1 MRGKTYTL
9 SENGFLQLV
18 CLLKSGG
25 KWLLPSPLSV
35 RASDFLRAREEWI
48 KKGLAQL
55 DFDGK
60 LHPDRDFARTY
71 YNIAQARAAQKYESG
86 KETVYQLRGPVDI
99 LLIRSVEEGWE
110 LCLRPPLEGLLWVV
124 PLKEQG
130 RGRLTTL
137 AVRDGRERL
146 METELSAARQLPR
159 ELIAHMTLFFGEE

>member
-1 MRGKTYTL
+1 MRQADRTL
-9 SENGFLQLV
+9 EILRLAGRSDNWLVNLISKPGLMLQGLTT
-18 CLLKSGG
+18 
-25 KWLLPSPLSV
+25 
-35 RASDFLRAREEWI
+35 RE
-48 KKGLAQL
+48 
-55 DFDGK
+55 
-60 LHPDRDFARTY
+60 PDDEM
-71 YNIAQARAAQKYESG
+71 IEVG
-86 KETVYQLRGPVDI
+86 
-99 LLIRSVEEGWE
+99 IRSVEEGWE

>member
-71 YNIAQARAAQKYESG
+71 YNIGQARAAQKYEG
-86 KETVYQLRGPVDI
+86 VK
-99 LLIRSVEEGWE
+99 
-110 LCLRPPLEGLLWVV
+110 RP
-124 PLKEQG
+124 
-130 RGRLTTL
+130 
-137 AVRDGRERL
+137 
-146 METELSAARQLPR
+146 S
-159 ELIAHMTLFFGEE
+159 IS